1 MKCAVL
7 YMETVAL
14 TVAAAAM
21 MVTLR
26 FSINIPIITFAQD
39 YAELV
44 TSIVVM
50 VVNLDT
56 ECVPK

>member
-1 MKCAVL
+1 
-7 YMETVAL
+7 METVAL